1 MTKEKEAMKGKIPI
15 FDIHTASF
23 LELNNMPP
31 ELTLQGTRVVFNFEP
46 SETLYR
52 LLREYQNNPSIHILD
67 YVNTLRRMR
76 SRMLSMR
83 S

>member
-1 MTKEKEAMKGKIPI
+1 MTEDKGTEKSKIPV

-23 LELNNMPP
+23 LELNNIFP

-46 SETLYR
+46 SDTLYK
-52 LLREYQNNPSIHILD
+52 LLRDYQNNPPIPILD
-67 YVNTLRRMR
+67 FVNTLRRMR

>member
-1 MTKEKEAMKGKIPI
+1 MAKDKGTDKGKIPV

-23 LELNNMPP
+23 LELNNISP

-46 SETLYR
+46 SESLYR

-67 YVNTLRRMR
+67 YVNTLRRLR

-83 S
+83 T